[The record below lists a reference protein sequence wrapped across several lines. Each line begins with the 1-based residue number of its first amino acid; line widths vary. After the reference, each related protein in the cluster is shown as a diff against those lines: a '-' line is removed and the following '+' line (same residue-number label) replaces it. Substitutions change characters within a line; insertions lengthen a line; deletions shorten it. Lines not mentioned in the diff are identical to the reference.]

1 MIFSCLSSVLII
13 IAVVCLFGLTP
24 ERVTDDLMQIITPND
39 TMRDKS
45 RNLRGNKKKHRL
57 YRTLAKMKT
66 ALAVTG
72 KSKQFTIVCCASLVL
87 FAAGIIVSVLID
99 NIFLMPVL
107 SVAFAL
113 IPFFYTTST
122 LSYYEKNT
130 KEELETAL
138 SIITT
143 SYVRSGD
150 VFADGINTKDEETE
164 IEVKRKV
171 GMVFQNPDN
180 QIIASIVE
188 EDVAFGPE
196 NLGIPPKEIKKRVED
211 ALKAVD
217 MWEFRKSTPH
227 HLSGGQKQRIAIAG
241 IIAMQ
246 PECLVLDE
254 PTAMLDPKGRA
265 EIISTLHRLNRDKG
279 ITVVLITHYME
290 EAENAD
296 RVIVMNDGEI
306 IADDKPK
313 VIFSDVE
320 RLKKV
325 GLDVPQTAELLY
337 NLKKN
342 GFAVDT
348 HALSIKEAAEQI
360 ISALHSE
367 EK

>member
-1 MIFSCLSSVLII
+1 MDNIIEVKNVTYEYTDEEKTFAAVKNLSLNI
-13 IAVVCLFGLTP
+13 
-24 ERVTDDLMQIITPND
+24 ERGSFTVILGHNGSG
-39 TMRDKS
+39 KS
-45 RNLRGNKKKHRL
+45 
-57 YRTLAKMKT
+57 TLAKMLNGLNKPT
-66 ALAVTG
+66 
-72 KSKQFTIVCCASLVL
+72 
-87 FAAGIIVSVLID
+87 
-99 NIFLMPVL
+99 
-107 SVAFAL
+107 
-113 IPFFYTTST
+113 
-122 LSYYEKNT
+122 
-130 KEELETAL
+130 
-138 SIITT
+138 
-143 SYVRSGD
+143 SGD
-150 VFADGINTKDEETE
+150 VFADGINTKDEKTE

-196 NLGIPPKEIKKRVED
+196 NLGIPPKEIEKRVED

-265 EIISTLHRLNRDKG
+265 EIISTLHRLNQDKR

>member
-1 MIFSCLSSVLII
+1 MDNIIEVKNVTYEYTDEEKTFAAVKNLSLNI
-13 IAVVCLFGLTP
+13 
-24 ERVTDDLMQIITPND
+24 ERGSFTVILGHNGSG
-39 TMRDKS
+39 KS
-45 RNLRGNKKKHRL
+45 
-57 YRTLAKMKT
+57 TLAKMLNGLNKPT
-66 ALAVTG
+66 
-72 KSKQFTIVCCASLVL
+72 
-87 FAAGIIVSVLID
+87 
-99 NIFLMPVL
+99 
-107 SVAFAL
+107 
-113 IPFFYTTST
+113 
-122 LSYYEKNT
+122 
-130 KEELETAL
+130 
-138 SIITT
+138 
-143 SYVRSGD
+143 SGD

-196 NLGIPPKEIKKRVED
+196 NLGIPPKEIEKRVED

-337 NLKKN
+337 ILKKN

-367 EK
+367 EN

>member
-1 MIFSCLSSVLII
+1 MDNIIEVKNVTYEYTDEEKTFAAVKNLSLNI
-13 IAVVCLFGLTP
+13 
-24 ERVTDDLMQIITPND
+24 ERGSFTVILGHNGSG
-39 TMRDKS
+39 KS
-45 RNLRGNKKKHRL
+45 
-57 YRTLAKMKT
+57 TLAKMLNGLNKPT
-66 ALAVTG
+66 
-72 KSKQFTIVCCASLVL
+72 
-87 FAAGIIVSVLID
+87 
-99 NIFLMPVL
+99 
-107 SVAFAL
+107 
-113 IPFFYTTST
+113 
-122 LSYYEKNT
+122 
-130 KEELETAL
+130 
-138 SIITT
+138 
-143 SYVRSGD
+143 SGD

-196 NLGIPPKEIKKRVED
+196 NLGIPPKEIEKRVED

-265 EIISTLHRLNRDKG
+265 EIISTLHRLNRDMG

-360 ISALHSE
+360 ISALHSG

>member
-1 MIFSCLSSVLII
+1 MDNIIEVKNVTYEYTDEEKTFAAVKNLSLNI
-13 IAVVCLFGLTP
+13 
-24 ERVTDDLMQIITPND
+24 ERGSFTVILGHNGSG
-39 TMRDKS
+39 KS
-45 RNLRGNKKKHRL
+45 
-57 YRTLAKMKT
+57 TLAKMLNGLNKPT
-66 ALAVTG
+66 
-72 KSKQFTIVCCASLVL
+72 
-87 FAAGIIVSVLID
+87 
-99 NIFLMPVL
+99 
-107 SVAFAL
+107 
-113 IPFFYTTST
+113 
-122 LSYYEKNT
+122 
-130 KEELETAL
+130 
-138 SIITT
+138 
-143 SYVRSGD
+143 SGD

-196 NLGIPPKEIKKRVED
+196 NLGIPPKEIEKRVDD